1 MMMTMMMMMTA
12 SHGQTTTGP
21 LKKNRNKNQIRILI
35 WLISSFLAF
44 SFKYA
49 KLCSEFRKKYRGKF
63 KTNLTFRKFVCVQF
77 ENKIQFTEYENK

>member
-35 WLISSFLAF
+35 WLISSFLALNMQN
-44 SFKYA
+44 YA
-49 KLCSEFRKKYRGKF
+49 Q
-63 KTNLTFRKFVCVQF
+63 NLEKNIG
-77 ENKIQFTEYENK
+77 ENSKQI

>member
-1 MMMTMMMMMTA
+1 MMMMMTA

-35 WLISSFLAF
+35 WLISSFLALNMQ
-44 SFKYA
+44 

-63 KTNLTFRKFVCVQF
+63 KTNLTFRKFACLQF
-77 ENKIQFTEYENK
+77 ENKIQFTEFED